1 MYAAQS
7 IMYVILDIRLTVAV
21 DDVGVKNVAAE
32 LISELVK
39 NGNSGAVEDQSRS
52 ELRTVILKEVEKIIN
67 SHLAFYVEETFQFLM
82 ALSTLDRNLVNI
94 LLPDIEQTVA
104 EIEVK
109 RGITSSE
116 GGIFQ
121 KRLNGLRKRVKYD

>member
-1 MYAAQS
+1 M
-7 IMYVILDIRLTVAV
+7 
-21 DDVGVKNVAAE
+21 
-32 LISELVK
+32 
-39 NGNSGAVEDQSRS
+39 
-52 ELRTVILKEVEKIIN
+52 
-67 SHLAFYVEETFQFLM
+67 AFYVEETFQLLM

-116 GGIFQ
+116 GGMFQ